1 MKPIRTSGLYEI
13 HGHDGKDEPFWMV
26 PSKLDVS
33 MSLGTGKIGTDEWKP
48 GLRKNGGVVEAQ
60 IATYAECWE
69 NKADPPNPTI
79 LVLGKD
85 GGHGVYEP
93 TFTVIDG
100 AMWVAAA
107 VEAGRERV
115 PVYVVVAPG
124 VKIEKEAMCLYFNT
138 VTNGLALT
146 EKERNGILLDLAQ
159 YAKNQRGI
167 TDKFVTVNGAQV
179 RSYETWA
186 AEYSRATAVAASTI
200 VKVIKGKFATQ
211 RSKDQLEK
219 DRDDLAT
226 GKKTVGQVARKRHK
240 SKTAIRRDAKRA
252 NVTIK
257 SAHVKTSRVAK
268 PQPDPTEAV
277 TVATEMVREVT
288 NLKPGNGAAKHLREA
303 IVLLYPAIH
312 ELITKSEKLTGSMS
326 ATGVSAARRLDRAEV
341 QEVWSGVPDDMW
353 GEFVRLANDLRVY
366 NDPDRAH
373 RDARAIIQMARTIL
387 DTLQRHNDPLAKE
400 LTAIWAAEQI
410 PLGVVVP

>member
-1 MKPIRTSGLYEI
+1 MKPIRTHGLYEI

-26 PSKLDVS
+26 PGKLDIS

-60 IATYAECWE
+60 IAIYAERWE
-69 NKADPPNPTI
+69 NKSDPPHPMV
-79 LVLGKD
+79 LVLGEEAKN
-85 GGHGVYEP
+85 GVYRP
-93 TFTVIDG
+93 SFTVIDG

-115 PVYVVVAPG
+115 PVYVVAAPG

-159 YAKNQRGI
+159 YAKNQRGV
-167 TDKFVTVNGAQV
+167 TDKFITVNGAQV
-179 RSYETWA
+179 RSYEMWA

-200 VKVIKGKFATQ
+200 VKVIRGKFTTQ
-211 RSKDQLEK
+211 RTEEQLER
-219 DRDDLAT
+219 DRQALAS
-226 GKKTVGQVARKRHK
+226 GEKTVKDIERESNK
-240 SKTAIRRDAKRA
+240 SKTAIRRDANRA
-252 NVTIK
+252 KVKIK
-257 SAHVKTSRVAK
+257 SVHAKASRVAK

-277 TVATEMVREVT
+277 TAATEMARGV

-303 IVLLYPAIH
+303 IILLYPAIH

-326 ATGVSAARRLDRAEV
+326 ATRVSEARRLNRAEV

-353 GEFVRLANDLRVY
+353 GEFVILANDLRVY
-366 NDPDRAH
+366 NDPGRAH
-373 RDARAIIQMARTIL
+373 RDARAIIEMARTIL
-387 DTLQRHNDPLAKE
+387 DTLQRHDDPLAKE
-400 LTAIWAAEQI
+400 LTAIWATEQI
-410 PLGVVVP
+410 PLGVVTR